1 MTLPP
6 EIVITIENI
15 GADEYLAKTARC
27 DEEEICRNTFHFSSD
42 LLVDLEPQWMLD
54 KAVPR
59 DFGDPTKRG
68 PDEAAP
74 AKSQAQQ
81 LAEYGQRLYGFLFG
95 DGRDWDA
102 FLRFNDEYRRQA
114 RVTLALHK
122 NAAALWR
129 LPWEYLND
137 GQDFLALHGRF
148 LLSRLPYGLKK
159 LDPPQVAL
167 PVRVLVVVAAPDDQ
181 VPLDTEEELGVIQA
195 ALDEAVRE
203 GCVQVEYLDDAT
215 LPAIGDALHRFRP
228 HVWHY
233 TGHGKYDAEAK
244 RSFLALEDDDGRTRP
259 AGIQELRP
267 YLQGLPDLRLVVL
280 SGCQTAQT
288 SDVDAFRGVATGLL
302 EADIPA
308 VLAMQYSILDQSGI
322 VLAEAF
328 YSALAEGDTPD
339 QAVYRARLALRDFD
353 QGPGYDWGIPALYL
367 RAAGMRLVDPAAA
380 PPAALLG
387 QRAAA
392 LDVGGLPLPP
402 HFVGRKAEL
411 RALRRALRE
420 RDVTAAYLRGIGGM
434 GKSSVAA
441 KLLQRPG
448 VAVDGALVVRCD
460 QVAPQDIPAKL
471 ANFLAAQG
479 KTGHAEAAA
488 LLLDS
493 RQPPAERARRALD
506 MLAGQRYIL
515 VFDNF
520 ESVMDVPA
528 PERHA
533 ERSEASRLRD
543 NETLRSA
550 QGDTIDSAFDV
561 ADPDLRALFD
571 GLLSAG
577 PDWRGL
583 CLFTG
588 RYRWRALG
596 DYVGRGAATEIPVND
611 LSARQTIMLMNNL
624 PRLRREP
631 LATKIALYRKVGGH
645 PKSIELL
652 EGWLATGRVSSL
664 LDDSALD
671 GLLREEWEAYFLRAL
686 FSQLSTAEREALTR
700 LSIFRTRL
708 DKEEFEYAGV
718 DDATVRRWLDLSL
731 LQRERAETADLSPQL
746 AQMPDA
752 ERRRLMQAESYSVH
766 PVVREYL
773 LGQMPP
779 VARRDLH
786 AWAAAYQGRPFVEM
800 ARRYA
805 AQSGQS
811 WTDEEIEALARNSDG
826 VVGRLVARTDDMG
839 QARAAM
845 GRALEWQHHLFAA
858 EAYEAAKDIE
868 GAVWAVLARWG
879 ERDRAKAL
887 LRGSIETLEGF
898 DRAVAQGNLATLLK
912 DEGKLG
918 EALATYQEIYRAFEA
933 LGDRQEMAVA
943 LTQIASVYQNQG
955 KYEQAIE
962 YEERSLGLE
971 KERGNKEGQAISL
984 HQLSILFMLRGDY
997 ATALARSEEAA
1008 EIDRRHND
1016 QAGLAADLHQ
1026 QGLILNALAH
1036 AAQSD
1041 AERETQ
1047 RRAAFER
1054 FRGSL
1059 EIKRRIGNEAGAA
1072 DSLGELGKLLLDAGQ
1087 LREAIAAFSEAL
1099 EIYRRLGNPAKAGLI
1114 LEFLGSVHERQGQY
1128 PAALEKYEQVLE
1140 LKRKYMGPQNVAIT
1154 EKNIARV
1161 REKMGGGG

>member
-6 EIVITIENI
+6 EITITIEET
-15 GADEYLAKTARC
+15 GTDDEYLAKTKRRGGG
-27 DEEEICRNTFHFSSD
+27 EICRNTFHYSPD

-59 DFGDPTKRG
+59 NFGETTKRG
-68 PDEAAP
+68 PEEAAP

-81 LAEYGQRLYGFLFG
+81 LADYGRRLYGFLFG

-102 FLRFNDEYRRQA
+102 FLRQNDRYRRQA
-114 RVTLALHK
+114 RVTLALHE

-129 LPWEYLND
+129 LPWEYLHD
-137 GQDFLALHGRF
+137 GQDFLALRGRF
-148 LLSRLPYGLKK
+148 LLSRRPDGLNELK
-159 LDPPQVAL
+159 PQRVAL

-181 VPLDTEEELGVIQA
+181 APLDTEEELGVIQA
-195 ALDEAVRE
+195 ALDKAVRE

-215 LPAIGDALHRFRP
+215 LPAIGDALRRFKP

-233 TGHGKYDAEAK
+233 TGHGKYDAEAG
-244 RSFLALEDDDGRTRP
+244 RSYLALEDDDGRAKP

-267 YLQGLPDLRLVVL
+267 YLQDLPDLRLVLL

-288 SDVDAFRGVATGLL
+288 SGVDAFSGVATGLL

-308 VLAMQYSILDQSGI
+308 VLAMQFSILDQSGI
-322 VLAEAF
+322 KLAEAF
-328 YSALAEGDTPD
+328 YAALAGGDTPD

-353 QGPGYDWGIPALYL
+353 RGPGYDWGIPALYL

-380 PPAALLG
+380 PPAAAL

-402 HFVGRKAEL
+402 HFVGRKTEL

-448 VAVDGALVVRCD
+448 VEVDGALVVRCD

-479 KTGHAEAAA
+479 KAGHAEAAA

-493 RQPPAERARRALD
+493 RQPPAERARRALEL
-506 MLAGQRYIL
+506 LAGRRYVL
-515 VFDNF
+515 VFDNC
-520 ESVMDVPA
+520 ESVMEIPH
-528 PERHA
+528 PNPLPKGEGA
-533 ERSEASRLRD
+533 ELPSPLGRGAGGEG
-543 NETLRSA
+543 E
-550 QGDTIDSAFDV
+550 SAFDV
-561 ADPDLRALFD
+561 ADPDLRALFA

-577 PDWRGL
+577 TGWRGL

-588 RYRWRALG
+588 RYRWRALAEH
-596 DYVGRGAATEIPVND
+596 VGRGTAAELHLPE

-624 PRLRREP
+624 PRLRREELP
-631 LATKIALYRKVGGH
+631 TKIALYHKVGGH

-652 EGWLATGRVSSL
+652 EGWLATGRVTGL
-664 LDDSALD
+664 LDDPALD

-686 FSQLSTAEREALTR
+686 LAQLSAAEREALTR

-718 DDATVRRWLDLSL
+718 GDATVRRWLDLSL
-731 LQRERAETADLSPQL
+731 LQREQVETPDLPPQL
-746 AQMPDA
+746 AQAAGA
-752 ERRRLMQAESYSVH
+752 ERLQLSQAESYSVH

-779 VARRDLH
+779 TARRGLH
-786 AWAAAYQGRPFVEM
+786 AWAAAYQGRPFVDIV
-800 ARRYA
+800 RQYA
-805 AQSGQS
+805 VQSGQS
-811 WTDEEIEALARNSDG
+811 WTDEQIEEVARDSDG
-826 VVGRLVARTDDMG
+826 VARQMVARTDDLG

-845 GRALEWQHHLFAA
+845 ARALEWQYHLFAA
-858 EAYEAAKDIE
+858 GAYRAAGQIVTAVYDI
-868 GAVWAVLARWG
+868 LDRWG

-887 LRGSIETLEGF
+887 LRGSIETREGGNQ
-898 DRAVAQGNLATLLK
+898 AVAQGNLATLLM
-912 DEGKLG
+912 DEGKLD
-918 EALATYQEIYRAFEA
+918 EALATYQEVYRTFEA
-933 LGDRQEMAVA
+933 LGAKQQMAAVLGQISYIYQDEGEIDKGIEKSSEA
-943 LTQIASVYQNQG
+943 LELKRDIND
-955 KYEQAIE
+955 E
-962 YEERSLGLE
+962 
-971 KERGNKEGQAISL
+971 EGQAISL
-984 HQLSILFMLRGDY
+984 HQLSILYMLKGDD
-997 ATALARSEEAA
+997 ATALIRSQEAEKLARKLSLEHGVAKC
-1008 EIDRRHND
+1008 
-1016 QAGLAADLHQ
+1016 LYQ
-1026 QGLILNALAH
+1026 QGLILNRLAG

-1047 RRAAFER
+1047 RRAALER
-1054 FRGSL
+1054 FQGSL
-1059 EIKRRIGNEAGAA
+1059 EIERHIEDEGSAA
-1072 DSLGELGKLLLDAGQ
+1072 DSLGELGKLLCDAGQ
-1087 LREAIAAFSEAL
+1087 LREAITAFSEAL
-1099 EIYRRLGNPAKAGLI
+1099 EIHQRLGNPTKVGI
-1114 LEFLGSVHERQGQY
+1114 TLEFLGRVHERQGQY
-1128 PAALEKYEQVLE
+1128 AAALEKYEQALGLLRQYGSPRE
-1140 LKRKYMGPQNVAIT
+1140 AAIV
-1154 EKNIARV
+1154 EADIARV
-1161 REKMGGGG
+1161 RGKQAGGGR

>member
-1 MTLPP
+1 
-6 EIVITIENI
+6 
-15 GADEYLAKTARC
+15 
-27 DEEEICRNTFHFSSD
+27 
-42 LLVDLEPQWMLD
+42 
-54 KAVPR
+54 
-59 DFGDPTKRG
+59 
-68 PDEAAP
+68 
-74 AKSQAQQ
+74 
-81 LAEYGQRLYGFLFG
+81 LFG

-129 LPWEYLND
+129 LPWEYLHD

-159 LDPPQVAL
+159 LDPSQVAL
-167 PVRVLVVVAAPDDQ
+167 PVRVLVVVAAPDDLR
-181 VPLDTEEELGVIQA
+181 PLDTEEELGVIQA
-195 ALDEAVRE
+195 ALDEAVRA

-215 LPAIGDALHRFRP
+215 LPAIGDALRRFRP

-233 TGHGKYDAEAK
+233 TGHGKYDAQAG
-244 RSFLALEDDDGRTRP
+244 RSYLALEDDDGQAKP

-267 YLQGLPDLRLVVL
+267 YLKDASDLRLVVL

-288 SDVDAFRGVATGLL
+288 SDVDAFSGVATGLL

-308 VLAMQYSILDQSGI
+308 VLAMQFSILDQSGI
-322 VLAEAF
+322 VLAEAL
-328 YSALAEGDTPD
+328 YAALAEGDMPD

-411 RALRRALRE
+411 RALRRALHQRG
-420 RDVTAAYLRGIGGM
+420 VSAAYLRGIGGM

-441 KLLQRPG
+441 KFLQRPG
-448 VAVDGALVVRCD
+448 VDVDGTLVVRCD

-479 KTGHAEAAA
+479 KAGHAEAAA

-493 RQPPAERARRALD
+493 RQPPAERARRALA
-506 MLAGQRYIL
+506 MLAGRCYIL

-520 ESVMDVPA
+520 ESVLDIPTPLSLPGRGA
-528 PERHA
+528 GGEG
-533 ERSEASRLRD
+533 E
-543 NETLRSA
+543 
-550 QGDTIDSAFDV
+550 SAFDV
-561 ADPDLRALFD
+561 ADPDLRALFA
-571 GLLSAG
+571 GLLAAG
-577 PDWRGL
+577 PGWRGL

-596 DYVGRGAATEIPVND
+596 EHVGHGTAAELHLPE

-624 PRLRREP
+624 PRLRQEELP
-631 LATKIALYRKVGGH
+631 TKIALYRKVGGH

-664 LDDSALD
+664 LDDPALD

-686 FSQLSTAEREALTR
+686 LAQLSAAERAALAR
-700 LSIFRTRL
+700 LAIFRTPL
-708 DKEEFEYAGV
+708 DREAFDYAQVG
-718 DDATVRRWLDLSL
+718 DKTVRRWLDLSL
-731 LQRERAETADLSPQL
+731 LQRERIDTLDLPPQLAALL
-746 AQMPDA
+746 AQMPEA
-752 ERRRLMQAESYSVH
+752 ERRQLLQAESYGVH

-779 VARRDLH
+779 AARRELH
-786 AWAAAYQGRPFVEM
+786 AWAAAYQGRPFVEI
-800 ARRYA
+800 ARQAA

-811 WTDEEIEALARNSDG
+811 STDEEIEALARDRHG
-826 VVGRLVARTDDMG
+826 VVGQLVARTDDMG

-845 GRALEWQHHLFAA
+845 ARALEWQHHLFAA
-858 EAYEAAKDIE
+858 GAYESAGEIVTAVYDI
-868 GAVWAVLARWG
+868 LARWG

-887 LRGSIETLEGF
+887 LRGSIETLEGG
-898 DRAVAQGNLATLLK
+898 DKAIAQGNLATLLM
-912 DEGKLG
+912 DEGKLD
-918 EALATYQEIYRAFEA
+918 EALATYQAVYRTFEA
-933 LGDRQEMAVA
+933 LGAKQQMAGALGQIGNVYQVMGEYDLAIEKQEQVN
-943 LTQIASVYQNQG
+943 QIAQKAQI
-955 KYEQAIE
+955 AE
-962 YEERSLGLE
+962 YE
-971 KERGNKEGQAISL
+971 AISL
-984 HQLSILFMLRGDY
+984 HQLSMLYRGKGDY
-997 ATALARSEEAA
+997 AMALARSQEAEKLA
-1008 EIDRRHND
+1008 RQLKND
-1016 QAGLAADLHQ
+1016 QFLAAMLHE
-1026 QGLILNALAH
+1026 QGLILNRLAG
-1036 AAQSD
+1036 AAQSE

-1054 FRGSL
+1054 FQESL
-1059 EIKRRIGNEAGAA
+1059 DISRRIGNEGGAA
-1072 DSLGELGKLLLDAGQ
+1072 DSLGELGKLLLAAGQ

-1099 EIYRRLGNPAKAGLI
+1099 EIYRRLGNPAKAGIVLG
-1114 LEFLGSVHERQGQY
+1114 FLGSVHERQGQY
-1128 PAALEKYEQVLE
+1128 AAALEKHEQALG
-1140 LKRKYMGPQNVAIT
+1140 LLRQYGSPQQVAIEET
-1154 EKNIARV
+1154 LIARV
-1161 REKMGGGG
+1161 RGKLGGGR